1 MLCLVRSMSTAAKE
15 LPQTHPEVVAMAL
28 LSELRP
34 AIDAALDSLGGKM
47 TKGVEDLYY
56 LYASRHI
63 NTAIDG
69 FILLRREHRI
79 DGARLLVRP
88 ALEAMLRLQAV
99 RVKTYLLYRVL
110 LREALEADKWFGG
123 VARRHGVAYTRVCD
137 RDEWQAFKDRCIA
150 QFGADK
156 LEDVPLSSYDAA
168 VEIGVQA
175 YYDSH
180 YRGYCQYTHGALEA
194 VSGSLDELTDPE
206 DTRVMLHGAMI
217 ALEALAD
224 IGAEFSGIESFRER
238 FSAVISQKPEKLF
251 RRKPT
256 DGAPLSEDPVADE
269 QT

>member
-1 MLCLVRSMSTAAKE
+1 
-15 LPQTHPEVVAMAL
+15 MAL
-28 LSELRP
+28 LSELPP
-34 AIDAALDSLGGKM
+34 AITVALDSLGGKM

-63 NTAIDG
+63 NTAVDA

-99 RVKTYLLYRVL
+99 RAKTYLLYRVL
-110 LREALEADKWFGG
+110 LGEALEADKWFGG

-137 RDEWQAFKDRCIA
+137 RDEWQAFKTRCIA
-150 QFGADK
+150 QFGAEK
-156 LEDVPLSSYDAA
+156 LEDIPLSSYDAA
-168 VEIGVQA
+168 AAIGAEA

-180 YRGYCQYTHGALEA
+180 YRGYCQYTHGAFEA

-206 DTRVMLHGAMI
+206 DTRVMLHSAMI

-224 IGAEFSGIESFRER
+224 VGADCPGIASFRKR
-238 FSAVISQKPEKLF
+238 FNEVISQKPDKLF
-251 RRKPT
+251 RQKPT
-256 DGAPLSEDPVADE
+256 NESPFSEALPADE
-269 QT
+269 TT

>member
-1 MLCLVRSMSTAAKE
+1 MSTAAQK
-15 LPQTHPEVVAMAL
+15 LPQAHSEVVAMAL
-28 LSELRP
+28 LSELQP
-34 AIDAALDSLGGKM
+34 AIAVALDSLGGKM

-63 NTAIDG
+63 NTGVDA

-88 ALEAMLRLQAV
+88 ALEAMLCLQAV
-99 RVKTYLLYRVL
+99 RVKPYLLYRVL

-123 VARRHGVAYTRVCD
+123 VARRHDVPYTRVCD
-137 RDEWQAFKDRCIA
+137 RDEWQAFKNRCIV

-156 LEDVPLSSYDAA
+156 LGEMPLSSYDAA
-168 VEIGVQA
+168 AAIGVEA

-206 DTRVMLHGAMI
+206 DTRVMLHSAMI

-224 IGAEFSGIESFRER
+224 MGAECPGIASFRER
-238 FSAVISQKPEKLF
+238 FSEVISQKPDKLF
-251 RRKPT
+251 RLKPT
-256 DGAPLSEDPVADE
+256 NEIPFSEAPAADE
-269 QT
+269 

>member
-1 MLCLVRSMSTAAKE
+1 MSTGAKK
-15 LPQTHPEVVAMAL
+15 LPQTHSEIVAMAL
-28 LSELRP
+28 LSELSP
-34 AIDAALDSLGGKM
+34 AISVALDSLGRKM
-47 TKGVEDLYY
+47 TNGVEDLYY

-63 NTAIDG
+63 NIAVDA

-110 LREALEADKWFGG
+110 LGEAREADKWFGG

-137 RDEWQAFKDRCIA
+137 RDEWQAFKTRCIA
-150 QFGADK
+150 QFGAEK
-156 LEDVPLSSYDAA
+156 VEDIPLNSYDAA
-168 VEIGVQA
+168 AAIGAEA

-206 DTRVMLHGAMI
+206 DTRVMLHSAMI
-217 ALEALAD
+217 ALEALSD
-224 IGAEFSGIESFRER
+224 VSAECPGIASFRKR
-238 FSAVISQKPEKLF
+238 FNEVISQKPDKLY
-251 RRKPT
+251 RQKPT
-256 DGAPLSEDPVADE
+256 NENSFSEAPAER
-269 QT
+269 

>member
-1 MLCLVRSMSTAAKE
+1 MSAAAKE
-15 LPQTHPEVVAMAL
+15 LPQTHSEIVAMAL
-28 LSELRP
+28 LWEIQP
-34 AIDAALDSLGGKM
+34 AIAVALNSLGGKM

-56 LYASRHI
+56 LYASSHI
-63 NTAIDG
+63 NTAVDA

-88 ALEAMLRLQAV
+88 ALETMLRLQAV
-99 RVKTYLLYRVL
+99 RVRTYLLYRVL
-110 LREALEADKWFGG
+110 LREALEADKWFGS

-137 RDEWQAFKDRCIA
+137 RAKWQAVKNRCVA

-156 LEDVPLSSYDAA
+156 LEDVPLDSYGAA
-168 VEIGVQA
+168 AAIGLEA

-206 DTRVMLHGAMI
+206 DTRVMLHSAMI
-217 ALEALAD
+217 ALDALVD
-224 IGAEFSGIESFRER
+224 IRAECPGIASLRER
-238 FSAVISQKPEKLF
+238 FSEVITQKPDKLF
-251 RRKPT
+251 RWKPT
-256 DGAPLSEDPVADE
+256 NEIPFSGGPPADE

>member
-1 MLCLVRSMSTAAKE
+1 MSAAAKK
-15 LPQTHPEVVAMAL
+15 LPQTHSEIVAMAL
-28 LSELRP
+28 LSEIQP
-34 AIDAALDSLGGKM
+34 AIAVALNSLGGKM

-56 LYASRHI
+56 LYASSHI
-63 NTAIDG
+63 NTAVDA

-99 RVKTYLLYRVL
+99 RAKTYLLYRVL
-110 LREALEADKWFGG
+110 LREALEADKWFGS
-123 VARRHGVAYTRVCD
+123 VARRHGVDYTRVCD
-137 RDEWQAFKDRCIA
+137 RDEWQAFKNRCVA

-156 LEDVPLSSYDAA
+156 LEDSPLDSYGAA
-168 VEIGVQA
+168 AAIGVEA

-180 YRGYCQYTHGALEA
+180 YRGYCQYTHEALEA

-206 DTRVMLHGAMI
+206 DTRVMLHSAMVALDALVDVGADCPTI
-217 ALEALAD
+217 A
-224 IGAEFSGIESFRER
+224 SCRKR
-238 FSAVISQKPEKLF
+238 FNEVITQKPDKLF

-256 DGAPLSEDPVADE
+256 NETASSEAPPADG

>member
-1 MLCLVRSMSTAAKE
+1 
-15 LPQTHPEVVAMAL
+15 MAL
-28 LSELRP
+28 LSELPP
-34 AIDAALDSLGGKM
+34 AITVALDSLGGKM

-56 LYASRHI
+56 LYASSHI
-63 NTAIDG
+63 NTAVDA

-88 ALEAMLRLQAV
+88 ALEALLRLQAV
-99 RVKTYLLYRVL
+99 RVKTHLFYRVL

-137 RDEWQAFKDRCIA
+137 RDEWQAFKNRCIA

-156 LEDVPLSSYDAA
+156 LKENPLNSYDAA
-168 VEIGVQA
+168 VEIGVEA

-206 DTRVMLHGAMI
+206 DTRVMLHSAMI

-224 IGAEFSGIESFRER
+224 MGAQCPSIASFRER
-238 FSAVISQKPEKLF
+238 FSGVISQKPDKLF
-251 RRKPT
+251 RWKAT
-256 DGAPLSEDPVADE
+256 S
-269 QT
+269 

>member
-1 MLCLVRSMSTAAKE
+1 MSTAAQE
-15 LPQTHPEVVAMAL
+15 LPETRSEVVAMAL
-28 LSELRP
+28 LSELQP
-34 AIDAALDSLGGKM
+34 AIAVALNSLGGKM

-56 LYASRHI
+56 LYASGHI
-63 NTAIDG
+63 NTAVDA

-88 ALEAMLRLQAV
+88 AIEAMLRLQAV

-110 LREALEADKWFGG
+110 LREALEADKWFGS
-123 VARRHGVAYTRVCD
+123 VARRHGVAYTHVCD

-168 VEIGVQA
+168 AEIGVEA

-206 DTRVMLHGAMI
+206 DARVMLHSAMI

-224 IGAEFSGIESFRER
+224 MGAECPGIASFRER
-238 FSAVISQKPEKLF
+238 FSEVISQKPNKLF

-256 DGAPLSEDPVADE
+256 NQIPFSGAPPADE
-269 QT
+269 

>member
-1 MLCLVRSMSTAAKE
+1 MSTAAQE
-15 LPQTHPEVVAMAL
+15 LPEIHSEVVAMAL
-28 LSELRP
+28 LSELSP
-34 AIDAALDSLGGKM
+34 AISVALDSLGGKM
-47 TKGVEDLYY
+47 TNGVEDLYY
-56 LYASRHI
+56 LYASSHI
-63 NTAIDG
+63 NTAVDA

-88 ALEAMLRLQAV
+88 AIEAMLRLQAV

-110 LREALEADKWFGG
+110 LREALEADKWLGS
-123 VARRHGVAYTRVCD
+123 VARRHGVAYTHVCD

-156 LEDVPLSSYDAA
+156 LQDVPLSSYEAA

-180 YRGYCQYTHGALEA
+180 YRGYCQYTHGAFEA

-217 ALEALAD
+217 ALEALSD
-224 IGAEFSGIESFRER
+224 IGAECPGIASFRER
-238 FSAVISQKPEKLF
+238 FSALIRQKPEKLF
-251 RRKPT
+251 RQKPT
-256 DGAPLSEDPVADE
+256 DETPLSEDPLADE

>member
-1 MLCLVRSMSTAAKE
+1 MSTAAQE
-15 LPQTHPEVVAMAL
+15 LPQTHSEVVAMAL
-28 LSELRP
+28 LSELQP
-34 AIDAALDSLGGKM
+34 AIVAALDSLGGKI

-63 NTAIDG
+63 NIAVDA

-99 RVKTYLLYRVL
+99 RVKTHLLYRVL
-110 LREALEADKWFGG
+110 LRALEADKWFGG
-123 VARRHGVAYTRVCD
+123 VTRRHGVAYTRVCD
-137 RDEWQAFKDRCIA
+137 RDEWQAFKNRCIA
-150 QFGADK
+150 QFGVDK
-156 LEDVPLSSYDAA
+156 LKEVPLSSHDAA
-168 VEIGVQA
+168 AEIGVEG

-206 DTRVMLHGAMI
+206 DTRVMLHSAMI

-224 IGAEFSGIESFRER
+224 IGAECPGIASFRER
-238 FSAVISQKPEKLF
+238 FSAVINQKPEKLF
-251 RRKPT
+251 RQKPT
-256 DGAPLSEDPVADE
+256 NETPLSEDPVADE